1 MSTAAKKLH
10 SYVNVSLAGFGPIG
24 FRRVAWWAVACLVLI
39 VGTGATVRLT
49 GSGLGC
55 PHWPT
60 CNSTHALPKGYHSD
74 IEFSNRVVS
83 AITVLSTLGL
93 AIAAWLTPALGRR
106 GKWLATAV
114 FAGTLAQAPLGAVTV
129 YYDLNPYLVI
139 THLLLS
145 LTVLGLGVLTL
156 LEAQRLVRGD
166 GSSLPAIARA
176 GGAVLL
182 VAVAVLVVTG
192 TLSTAS
198 GRFPG
203 SSGTQVVERIW
214 MFHSAVW
221 LHVRAVAAFGIV
233 FLVLALWAWM
243 NRARWPWL
251 VRGCIALLAILLLQ
265 MGIGEWQ
272 YRRYGVIPWWVV
284 VAHVAVAALLFAW
297 TVGVVARLWRPVRH

>member
-1 MSTAAKKLH
+1 MNSASEALPRRRTLELSPAQFRWLAA
-10 SYVNVSLAGFGPIG
+10 
-24 FRRVAWWAVACLVLI
+24 WAVTVLVVI
-39 VGTGATVRLT
+39 VATGATVRLT

-83 AITVLSTLGL
+83 FITVVSTLAL
-93 AIAAWLTPALGRR
+93 AVGAWRTQLLGRR
-106 GKWLATAV
+106 GKLLATAV
-114 FAGTLAQAPLGAVTV
+114 AVGTLAQAPLGAITV
-129 YYDLNPYLVI
+129 YYDLDPYLVI
-139 THLLLS
+139 SHLLLS

-156 LEAQRLVRGD
+156 LEATRLVRG
-166 GSSLPAIARA
+166 GALPLPAIARL

-182 VAVAVLVVTG
+182 VAVGVLVVTG

-203 SSGTQVVERIW
+203 SSGAQVVSRIW

-233 FLVLALWAWM
+233 FLVLAGWAWLQ
-243 NRARWPWL
+243 RARYGWL
-251 VRGCIALLAILLLQ
+251 VRGCAGLLVILLAQ
-265 MGIGEWQ
+265 MGLGELQ
-272 YRRYGVIPWWVV
+272 YRTYGTVPWWVV
-284 VAHVAVAALLFAW
+284 VLHVVVAAALFAW
-297 TVGVVARLWRPVRH
+297 TVGLTARLWRPLA